1 MESRFGMMRIRLM
14 LSLAGLVAAAA
25 VAAQGPPPPATG
37 SEPTGQYRLLYQFR
51 PGGPQRFTGRITGRL
66 ELNVEPA
73 LSPALAQPVPIT
85 VDGTYSL
92 TQQVTG
98 VRNGVATIVG
108 RLDAYRIRFSGRPPA
123 TPAPPVPV
131 PGGPAPYGPGVGAG
145 APPGVGGYPGAG
157 GSPGAGG
164 YPGGT
169 PPGGAGGI
177 EIDPVTGRP
186 KRQEPV
192 RYEVVISLNGS
203 RTARRFAVRGG
214 GVPLDQLIPLLLTP
228 GSATVTVGATG
239 QARSSSRGPTI
250 LLGSI
255 LPPTQPAQLFG
266 SGVCGL
272 VNIELPAQPVSLGE
286 TWDTR
291 LTRKFAYPV
300 TVRGRRELREIPFV
314 TTTAHTLV
322 EIADSGGRR
331 VATIQ
336 SEGSVALGEGEL
348 RIGETVLRE
357 ASHTF
362 TGQTVL
368 DLARG
373 QIQRSSFEVLLSSAT
388 AVPVVVQRAQR
399 DAVGDPVG
407 EDVKAYAIV
416 QLSGTLRYT
425 LTPVR
430 AAR

>member
-1 MESRFGMMRIRLM
+1 MMRIRLM
-14 LSLAGLVAAAA
+14 LSLAGLLAAAA
-25 VAAQGPPPPATG
+25 VAAQGPPSPATG
-37 SEPTGQYRLLYQFR
+37 SEPAGQYRLLYQFR
-51 PGGPQRFTGRITGRL
+51 PGATQRLTGRITGRL
-66 ELNVEPA
+66 ELSVEPA
-73 LSPALAQPVPIT
+73 LTPALAQPVPIT
-85 VDGTYSL
+85 VDGAYSL

-98 VRNGVATIVG
+98 VRGGVATITG
-108 RLDAYRIRFSGRPPA
+108 RLDSYQIRFSGKPPA
-123 TPAPPVPV
+123 NTAPLLPT
-131 PGGPAPYGPGVGAG
+131 PGGPPYGPGVGAG
-145 APPGVGGYPGAG
+145 GP
-157 GSPGAGG
+157 PGAGG

-169 PPGGAGGI
+169 PPGGAGGV

-192 RYEVVISLNGS
+192 RYEVVLSLNGG
-203 RTARRFAVRGG
+203 RVARRFAVRGG
-214 GVPLDQLIPLLLTP
+214 GVPLDQLIPLVLSP
-228 GSATVTVGATG
+228 GSATVTVDATG
-239 QARSSSRGPTI
+239 QVRSASRGPAI
-250 LLGSI
+250 MLGSV
-255 LPPTQPAQLFG
+255 LPPTQSGQLFG

-272 VNIELPAQPVSLGE
+272 LNVELPPQPVTLGE

-291 LTRKFAYPV
+291 VTRKFAYPV
-300 TVRGRRELREIPFV
+300 TVRGRREVRQIPFV
-314 TTTAHTLV
+314 TTAAHTLV

-348 RIGETVLRE
+348 RVGETILRE

-373 QIQRSSFEVLLSSAT
+373 QVQRSSFDVLLSSST

-425 LTPVR
+425 LSPVR
-430 AAR
+430 ATR